1 MTPFAPGLARH
12 EMIDLEDKILG
23 SWFGMA
29 VGDAM
34 GQSVKGLKPE
44 TVKQYFKQVDG
55 YKDVRPY
62 IGKGIKQYRM
72 PGW

>member
-1 MTPFAPGLARH
+1 MD
-12 EMIDLEDKILG
+12 MEDKILG

-44 TVKQYFKQVDG
+44 TIKQYFKQVDS
-55 YKDVRPY
+55 YKDVRSY
-62 IGKGIKQYRM
+62 IGKVVAYGETASSM
-72 PGW
+72 